1 MELYGA
7 VIHAAAQYCT
17 LTTFNPVTQSLN
29 KRDQKRDCAENEER
43 RKKYKK
49 ITKH

>member
-29 KRDQKRDCAENEER
+29 KRDQKRDCAEKCLEEKSI
-43 RKKYKK
+43 KK
-49 ITKH
+49 